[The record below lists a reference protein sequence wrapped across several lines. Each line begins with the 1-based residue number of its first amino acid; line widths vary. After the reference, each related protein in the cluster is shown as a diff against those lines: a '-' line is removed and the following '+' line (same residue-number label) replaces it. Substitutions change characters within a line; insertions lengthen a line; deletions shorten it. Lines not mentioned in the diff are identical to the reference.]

1 MAFDKDGYE
10 VVKIDGKMTRLHR
23 YVMEQY
29 LGRKLLSSEVVH
41 HKDENK
47 TNNHIDNLIITS
59 HIAHNHLHNPKQ
71 PLPESRKCNKCLQVK
86 PSSEFYIV
94 YQKNRNRTVVY
105 SKCKICEIKRITT
118 QRRNKKAKKK
128 LESIFNLF

>member
-10 VVKIDGKMTRLHR
+10 VVKINGEKKRLHR

-29 LGRKLLSSEVVH
+29 LGRKLLPSEVVH

-47 TNNHIDNLIITS
+47 TNNNIDNLIITS
-59 HIAHNHLHNPKQ
+59 HIAHNHLHNPKL

-86 PSSEFYIV
+86 PRSEFYIV
-94 YQKNRNRTVVY
+94 YQRNRNRTIVY
-105 SKCKICEIKRITT
+105 SKCKQCEKSRITV
-118 QRRNKKAKKK
+118 QRRNKKSRKT
-128 LESIFNLF
+128 LNSIFSLF